1 MTNKRVEKTC
11 RVNKASIF
19 KEIANNTL
27 KPLEVVR
34 EAISNSMDA
43 GASNI
48 LIEIS
53 NNDGAYVLR
62 IKDDGNGMNLNEIDD
77 FFSVGSSKG
86 KVNQKIGEKG
96 LGSVTYFKSK
106 RVEVVT
112 QGPDGRYHA
121 FLDEPWKKIKGNE
134 DLSYSLIELESTDLD
149 QGTEIKIFNYEA
161 NSLYNR
167 HFNFESLKDYILWY
181 TAAGSF
187 KTKFSH
193 VKELRH
199 LIKNIHTSPMI
210 RLIDAIEG
218 KEEEFVGEHRFSE
231 SQENPVHS
239 DDNQFDR
246 MNRYSR
252 TFGPY
257 HRSDFINDKYV
268 SFQIYGTI
276 SGVEK
281 RNEII
286 KFDQGQRHRSRFGL
300 ILGKDF
306 IPFLNMKE
314 FLLDDNN
321 YSHYHL
327 LLNSQNFELS
337 SDRNNIT
344 NTDSPEVQWIFSE
357 AKKIIHD
364 QITEIAKET
373 YFKLKLEDEF
383 HESIHNRKKEIVKR
397 LSKID
402 QVSNVLVPSVGTMKI
417 PNNESQTLIIMATL
431 LARHKIE
438 GLRIVEYSSLSSTDL
453 LLEDESGKIILAEVE
468 YKLSSLLKHGHPI
481 ETVDQIWCWRIDVD
495 LNQYQK
501 LGNDIVTLI
510 QKNDKHYLKYGA
522 EKLIRVFEISKI
534 LDEMQKI

>member
-1 MTNKRVEKTC
+1 MKNEKVEKSC

-48 LIEIS
+48 LIEITTE
-53 NNDGAYVLR
+53 DGDYVLR
-62 IKDDGNGMNLNEIDD
+62 IKDDGNGMCLNEIDD

-86 KVNQKIGEKG
+86 KVSQKIGEKG
-96 LGSVTYFKSK
+96 LGSVTYFKSRK
-106 RVEVVT
+106 IEVIT
-112 QGPDGRYHA
+112 QGPDGRFHA
-121 FLDEPWKKIKGNE
+121 CLDEPWRKIKGNE

-167 HFNFESLKDYILWY
+167 HFNFDSLKDYILWY

-199 LIKNIHTSPMI
+199 LIKNIYTSPMI
-210 RLIDAIEG
+210 KLIDSIEG
-218 KEEEFVGEHRFSE
+218 REEEFVGEHRFSE
-231 SQENPVHS
+231 SQESPSHS

-252 TFGPY
+252 TFGPF
-257 HRSDFINDKYV
+257 HRSDIINNKYV
-268 SFQIYGTI
+268 SFQTYGTV

-300 ILGKDF
+300 ILSKDF
-306 IPFLNMKE
+306 TPFLNMKE

-344 NTDSPEVQWIFSE
+344 NTDSPEVQWIFNE
-357 AKKIIHD
+357 AKKIIHN
-364 QITEIAKET
+364 QVTEIAKDT
-373 YFKLKLEDEF
+373 YFKLKQEDEF
-383 HESIHNRKKEIVKR
+383 HENIYNRKKEIVKR

-402 QVSNVLVPSVGTMKI
+402 HIGDVLIPSVGTMKT
-417 PNNESQTLIIMATL
+417 PSNESQTLIIMATL

-438 GLRIVEYSSLSSTDL
+438 GLRIIEYSSLSSTDL
-453 LLEDESGKIILAEVE
+453 LLEDESGQIILAEVE

-481 ETVDQIWCWRIDVD
+481 ETVDQIWCWRIDMD
-495 LNQYQK
+495 LNQYQV
-501 LGNDIVTLI
+501 LGNDFVTLI
-510 QKNDKHYLKYGA
+510 TKNEKHYIKCGA

-534 LDEMQKI
+534 VEELQK

>member
-1 MTNKRVEKTC
+1 MKNERIEKIC

-53 NNDGAYVLR
+53 NEDGAYVLR
-62 IKDDGNGMNLNEIDD
+62 IKDDGIGMSLDEIDD

-86 KVNQKIGEKG
+86 KISQKIGEKG
-96 LGSVTYFKSK
+96 LGSVTFFKS
-106 RVEVVT
+106 RRIEVVT
-112 QGPDGRYHA
+112 KGLDGR
-121 FLDEPWKKIKGNE
+121 FQVCLDEPWKKIKGNE
-134 DLSYSLIELESTDLD
+134 DLSYSLNELESTDLD

-193 VKELRH
+193 VKEIRH

-210 RLIDAIEG
+210 KLVDSIEG

-231 SQENPVHS
+231 SQENPVQS

-252 TFGPY
+252 TFGPF

-300 ILGKDF
+300 ILSKDF

-344 NTDSPEVQWIFSE
+344 NTDSPEVQWIYSE
-357 AKKIIHD
+357 AKKIIRD
-364 QITEIAKET
+364 QITEIAKDT
-373 YFKLKLEDEF
+373 YFKLKQEDEF
-383 HESIHNRKKEIVKR
+383 HENIHNRKKEIVKR
-397 LSKID
+397 LNKID
-402 QVSNVLVPSVGTMKI
+402 HVGDILIPSVGTMKA

-431 LARHKIE
+431 LASHKVD
-438 GLRIVEYSSLSSTDL
+438 GLRIIEYSSLSSTDL
-453 LLEDESGKIILAEVE
+453 LLEDESGQIILAEVE
-468 YKLSSLLKHGHPI
+468 YKLSSLLIHGHPI
-481 ETVDQIWCWRIDVD
+481 ETVDQIWCWRIDID

-501 LGNDIVTLI
+501 LGNDIVMLI
-510 QKNDKHYLKYGA
+510 NKNDKYYLKCGA
-522 EKLIRVFEISKI
+522 DKLIRVFEISKI
-534 LDEMQKI
+534 LEELK

>member
-1 MTNKRVEKTC
+1 MTDERTERIC

-43 GASNI
+43 GASSI

-53 NNDGAYVLR
+53 NDEGAYVLR
-62 IKDDGNGMNLNEIDD
+62 IKDDGTGMSLNEIDD

-86 KVNQKIGEKG
+86 KVSQKIGEKG

-106 RVEVVT
+106 RIEVVT
-112 QGPDGRYHA
+112 QGTDGRFLA
-121 FLDEPWKKIKGNE
+121 FLDDPWKKIKNNE
-134 DLSYSLIELESTDLD
+134 ELNYSLIKIEPTELD

-167 HFNFESLKDYILWY
+167 YFNFESLKDYILWY

-193 VKELRH
+193 IKELRH
-199 LIKNIHTSPMI
+199 LIKNIHSSPI
-210 RLIDAIEG
+210 IKLIDSIEG
-218 KEEEFVGEHRFSE
+218 REEEFVGEHRFSE
-231 SQENPVHS
+231 SQENPMQS
-239 DDNQFDR
+239 YDNQFDR

-252 TFGPY
+252 SFGPF

-268 SFQIYGTI
+268 SFQLYGSI

-286 KFDQGQRHRSRFGL
+286 KFEQGQRHRSRFGL
-300 ILGKDF
+300 ILSKDF

-357 AKKIIHD
+357 AKKIIRD

-373 YFKLKLEDEF
+373 YFKLKQEDEF
-383 HESIHNRKKEIVKR
+383 YESIYNRKKEIVKR
-397 LSKID
+397 LNKID
-402 QVSNVLVPSVGTMKI
+402 HVGDVLIPGVGTMKT
-417 PNNESQTLIIMATL
+417 PNNESQTLMIMATL
-431 LARHKIE
+431 VASHKIE
-438 GLRIVEYSSLSSTDL
+438 GLRIIEYSSLSSTDL
-453 LLEDESGKIILAEVE
+453 LLEDESGQIILAEVE
-468 YKLSSLLKHGHPI
+468 YKLSSLLKHGHPV

-501 LGNDIVTLI
+501 LGNDIVMI
-510 QKNDKHYLKYGA
+510 ISKNEKYYLKCGA

-534 LDEMQKI
+534 LEELKK

>member
-1 MTNKRVEKTC
+1 MINERIERVCK
-11 RVNKASIF
+11 VNKASIF

-43 GASNI
+43 GASSI
-48 LIEIS
+48 MIEIS
-53 NNDGAYVLR
+53 NEDGAYVLR
-62 IKDDGNGMNLNEIDD
+62 IKDDGTGMSLNDIDD
-77 FFSVGSSKG
+77 FFSIGSSKG
-86 KVNQKIGEKG
+86 KVSQKIGEKG
-96 LGSVTYFKSK
+96 LGSVTFFKSK
-106 RVEVVT
+106 RIEVVT
-112 QGPDGRYHA
+112 LGVDGRFHA
-121 FLDEPWKKIKGNE
+121 ILEDPWKKIKCNE
-134 DLSYSLIELESTDLD
+134 ELSFNLVKLEHSDLD

-199 LIKNIHTSPMI
+199 LIKNIHSSPMI
-210 RLIDAIEG
+210 KLVDKIQG

-231 SQENPVHS
+231 SQENPAHS
-239 DDNQFDR
+239 DDDQFDR

-252 TFGPY
+252 AFGPF

-300 ILGKDF
+300 ILSKDF
-306 IPFLNMKE
+306 IPFINMKE

-357 AKKIIHD
+357 AKKIIHN
-364 QITEIAKET
+364 QITEIVKDT
-373 YFKLKLEDEF
+373 YFRLKQEDEF
-383 HESIHNRKKEIVKR
+383 HESIYKRKKETVNR

-402 QVSNVLVPSVGTMKI
+402 QVEDVLIPSVGTMKM
-417 PNNESQTLIIMATL
+417 PNNESQTLMIMATL

-438 GLRIVEYSSLSSTDL
+438 GLRLIEYSSLSSTDL
-453 LLEDESGKIILAEVE
+453 LLEDESGNMILAEVE

-481 ETVDQIWCWRIDVD
+481 ETLDQIWCWRIDID
-495 LNQYQK
+495 INQYQK
-501 LGNDIVTLI
+501 LGNDFVTLI
-510 QKNDKHYLKYGA
+510 KKNDKFYLKCGA
-522 EKLIRVFEISKI
+522 EKLIRVFEIRKI
-534 LDEMQKI
+534 IEEMKK